1 MGPQQCFGPSEC
13 PYGSKM
19 NNANN
24 TTRPLVFLSFAP
36 GTNLTLGI
44 IPILVDIALFSFVC
58 VLIEFAQFYTE
69 IMLNF

>member
-1 MGPQQCFGPSEC
+1 
-13 PYGSKM
+13 M

-44 IPILVDIALFSFVC
+44 IPLLVDIALFSFVC
-58 VLIEFAQFYTE
+58 FLIEFAQFYTE
-69 IMLNF
+69 IMLSF

>member
-1 MGPQQCFGPSEC
+1 
-13 PYGSKM
+13 M

-24 TTRPLVFLSFAP
+24 TTRPLVSLSFAP

-44 IPILVDIALFSFVC
+44 IPLLVDIALFSFVC
-58 VLIEFAQFYTE
+58 FLIEFAQFYTE